1 MDLFLLCED
10 QSYTLSRDNFWGL
23 WPFLASSQSST
34 PQRAFWGLSCYLQV
48 KVGIGFRLKL
58 GWHRGLILVLNQ
70 RTEPKSVVYM
80 PFPLC
85 VLRCLCMLLPNFHLM
100 SVYSTCA
107 VRFVS
112 SLVCLSCLFA
122 CACHYCMRMCVL
134 HSGDTRR
141 ARLWHGSLS
150 ASITSSPHSLPLV
163 HILSSRLRSSR
174 YGSSLQILS
183 PPLTFK
189 RCVKECSHI
198 HTYLLLLHSLHHSSN
213 YFFFLLLSVTSWQP
227 GRQADLLY
235 IMTSLDICWIQHM
248 ANMPIS
254 WKTDRFL

>member
-112 SLVCLSCLFA
+112 SLVCVCLVCLLVHA
-122 CACHYCMRMCVL
+122 ITVCACVYCTPVTREELDFDMEACL
-134 HSGDTRR
+134 HPSHHLLT
-141 ARLWHGSLS
+141 
-150 ASITSSPHSLPLV
+150 ASRSCTSSPPVSAAPDMAV
-163 HILSSRLRSSR
+163 VCR
-174 YGSSLQILS
+174 Y
-183 PPLTFK
+183 
-189 RCVKECSHI
+189 
-198 HTYLLLLHSLHHSSN
+198 YLLHSHL
-213 YFFFLLLSVTSWQP
+213 
-227 GRQADLLY
+227 RDA
-235 IMTSLDICWIQHM
+235 
-248 ANMPIS
+248 
-254 WKTDRFL
+254 